1 MNLADSLKSVLKN
14 KSHHIFSDLW
24 KEDVAN
30 ILTDIGHDIAQ
41 LAKSGVSSVKN
52 LKSNGIKFNFKEIV
66 ESGADALLILK
77 VLPER
82 VSEAYKYFNYDLQD
96 ELEKM
101 DDPKQK
107 KIFGLKVFG
116 ALSSFTIGSI
126 YSVKKSASDFSL
138 KGLKRK
144 NAFTQFIIAEII
156 FKISQLFIHKFL
168 NEVEK
173 LVTDE
178 DDLRNVRY
186 FKELVTSRKQ
196 TEDDLQT
203 VEEIEESDP
212 AIRIVE
218 NLKYY
223 IMTGKRLT

>member
-14 KSHHIFSDLW
+14 KSHHIFTDLW
-24 KEDVAN
+24 KEDAAKIVRE
-30 ILTDIGHDIAQ
+30 IGTDIGHM
-41 LAKSGVSSVKN
+41 AKTVRSIKDRN
-52 LKSNGIKFNFKEIV
+52 FKFNFKELL

-82 VSEAYKYFNYDLQD
+82 VKEAYKYFHYDLQD
-96 ELEKM
+96 EFEKIE
-101 DDPKQK
+101 DPKQK
-107 KIFGLKVFG
+107 KILGLKIFG
-116 ALSSFTIGSI
+116 ALTSFTIGSI
-126 YSVKKSASDFSL
+126 YTIRKSAADFSM
-138 KGLKRK
+138 KGLRRR
-144 NAFTQFIIAEII
+144 NAFTQFIIAEVI
-156 FKISQLFIHKFL
+156 FKLSQIFISKFL

-178 DDLRNVRY
+178 DDLKNVRY
-186 FKELVTSRKQ
+186 FK
-196 TEDDLQT
+196 DLLSDREQMLANAEIME
-203 VEEIEESDP
+203 VLEEADP

>member
-30 ILTDIGHDIAQ
+30 ILSDIGHDIAE
-41 LAKSGVSSVKN
+41 LAKSGVNSVKN
-52 LKSNGIKFNFKEIV
+52 FKSNGIKFNFKEVV

-101 DDPKQK
+101 EDPKQR

-156 FKISQLFIHKFL
+156 FKLSQLFIHKFL

-178 DDLRNVRY
+178 EDLKNVRY
-186 FKELVTSRKQ
+186 FKELISHRKNM
-196 TEDDLQT
+196 DDDVQA